1 MKKSILN
8 TPAFRYIFEVIV
20 IVFSVTLSF
29 YIQDVLNEREKIH
42 LKNNGLDGVLIEL
55 AADKRHFLNGISLKE
70 IINDNTDS
78 ILTDGV
84 RVTNENIFWTMRR
97 YFNFQG
103 SDKNFNSMV
112 STGSIEFIES
122 KELSIAIQNY
132 YGSTY
137 ELLRDFS
144 YQDRNYFDDMVDYL
158 GNNYLVKSS
167 EFITVLNDAKND
179 SMKLKSLIY
188 DSKSLL
194 EMKNDRIIIS
204 KLYHKQWMSNFYKNI
219 LKSSLKKNEN
229 LVLLIKKELNN

>member
-1 MKKSILN
+1 
-8 TPAFRYIFEVIV
+8 
-20 IVFSVTLSF
+20 
-29 YIQDVLNEREKIH
+29 
-42 LKNNGLDGVLIEL
+42 
-55 AADKRHFLNGISLKE
+55 
-70 IINDNTDS
+70 
-78 ILTDGV
+78 
-84 RVTNENIFWTMRR
+84 MRR

-144 YQDRNYFDDMVDYL
+144 YQDRNYFDDMVNYL

-167 EFITVLNDAKND
+167 EYITVLNDTKND
-179 SMKLKSLIY
+179 SITLKSLIY

-194 EMKNDRIIIS
+194 EMKSDRIIIS

>member
-29 YIQDVLNEREKIH
+29 YIQDVLNGREKIH

>member
-1 MKKSILN
+1 M
-8 TPAFRYIFEVIV
+8 
-20 IVFSVTLSF
+20 
-29 YIQDVLNEREKIH
+29 RE
-42 LKNNGLDGVLIEL
+42 
-55 AADKRHFLNGISLKE
+55 
-70 IINDNTDS
+70 
-78 ILTDGV
+78 
-84 RVTNENIFWTMRR
+84 

-112 STGSIEFIES
+112 STEYSIEFIES

-144 YQDRNYFDDMVDYL
+144 YQDRNYFDDMVNYL

-167 EFITVLNDAKND
+167 EYITVLNDTKND
-179 SMKLKSLIY
+179 SMTLKSLIY

-194 EMKNDRIIIS
+194 EMKSDRIIIS

>member
-1 MKKSILN
+1 
-8 TPAFRYIFEVIV
+8 
-20 IVFSVTLSF
+20 
-29 YIQDVLNEREKIH
+29 
-42 LKNNGLDGVLIEL
+42 
-55 AADKRHFLNGISLKE
+55 
-70 IINDNTDS
+70 
-78 ILTDGV
+78 
-84 RVTNENIFWTMRR
+84 MRR

-144 YQDRNYFDDMVDYL
+144 YQDRNYFDDMVNYL

-167 EFITVLNDAKND
+167 EYITVLNDTKND
-179 SMKLKSLIY
+179 SMTLKSLIY

-194 EMKNDRIIIS
+194 EMKSDRIIIS

>member
-1 MKKSILN
+1 MK
-8 TPAFRYIFEVIV
+8 
-20 IVFSVTLSF
+20 
-29 YIQDVLNEREKIH
+29 EKIH

>member
-112 STGSIEFIES
+112 STGSVEFIES

-194 EMKNDRIIIS
+194 EMKSDRIIIS
-204 KLYHKQWMSNFYKNI
+204 KLYHKQWMSNFYKN
-219 LKSSLKKNEN
+219 LMKSSLKKNEN

>member
-55 AADKRHFLNGISLKE
+55 AADKRHFLMGISHKE

-219 LKSSLKKNEN
+219 LKSYLKKNEN

>member
-55 AADKRHFLNGISLKE
+55 AADKRHFLDGISLKE

-144 YQDRNYFDDMVDYL
+144 YQDRNYFDDMVNYL

-167 EFITVLNDAKND
+167 EFITVLNDIKND
-179 SMKLKSLIY
+179 SMTLKSLIY

-194 EMKNDRIIIS
+194 EMKSDRIIIS
-204 KLYHKQWMSNFYKNI
+204 KL
-219 LKSSLKKNEN
+219 
-229 LVLLIKKELNN
+229 